1 MEFTSQTGEQ
11 GVDSS
16 SPVIGAAEVPERNI
30 EKGSRDYS
38 DCTCRY
44 TKDQSLHKTAVWLAK
59 TPQRC
64 AGTVMVQCG
73 EQNLLVRVQM
83 DLFGTRHLIKAADL
97 TLGTAG
103 CRPTRIYSQNH
114 TVLFD
119 YGLHECGSRLQM
131 AGDFLVYTTH
141 LNHTPQYHGSVIVRT
156 NGAVVP
162 IECHYFRKGNVS
174 SNPIKPTWI
183 PFSSTKSGE
192 GHLSFSLRLMNDDW
206 LTERTSTVYYL
217 GDLIHIEASVSMTNH
232 MPLKLYIDRCVATLS
247 PDKDSTPRYSIID
260 YNGCLLDSKAEDSF
274 STFVLP
280 RDEREL
286 DKLQF
291 DLDAFRFFAGDRS
304 LIFITC
310 HLKVAPVD
318 RRDSMNKACTFHKMQ
333 NVWTPLEESNNDICA
348 CCHVGNCGAT
358 REFRFPSRGWRDLV
372 PEAESEAGLKW
383 EGEASLGPLVILD
396 TEVTDLATASLNE
409 VERRLKRSPGAPSG
423 CKTELSEAARG
434 KITKFSESMH
444 IKTSLLDQ
452 SSARLSQISFCDLV
466 SNFCLLLGMFVIKS
480 YVNTT
485 FKVGAHHAFTRVG
498 NTCLVQPY
506 MGGSAHPKN
515 WCWTRL
521 NSVQDLTNT
530 AAVPDSPRSGF
541 YQVVEFASAFSS
553 LLSSLSHGQRP
564 VNRLRNKSGRGI
576 LLCANYLPR
585 FLHYSRDYTSKRK
598 YFIGCKVRKG
608 VLEA

>member
-1 MEFTSQTGEQ
+1 MGDFVMRGLFPVLVLV
-11 GVDSS
+11 GVVCCSDTWQQFRDQRFPWRRVKAT
-16 SPVIGAAEVPERNI
+16 PV
-30 EKGSRDYS
+30 
-38 DCTCRY
+38 
-44 TKDQSLHKTAVWLAK
+44 
-59 TPQRC
+59 PQRVSPT
-64 AGTVMVQCG
+64 GSPFGSHFRVSEGRSVSPLQTVTVQCG

-103 CRPTRIYSQNH
+103 CRLTRIYSQNH

-141 LNHTPQYHGSVIVRT
+141 LHHTPQYHGSVIVRT
-156 NGAVVP
+156 NGAVIP

-286 DKLQF
+286 DKIQF
-291 DLDAFRFFAGDRS
+291 DLDAFRFFGDDRS

-318 RRDSMNKACTFHKMQ
+318 RRDSMNKACTFQKMQ
-333 NVWTPLEESNNDICA
+333 NVWTPLEQSNNDICA

-358 REFRFPSRGWRDLV
+358 REFRFPSKGRRDLV
-372 PEAESEAGLKW
+372 PEW

-396 TEVTDLATASLNE
+396 NEVTDMATESLNE
-409 VERRLKRSPGAPSG
+409 VERRLQARSPGG
-423 CKTELSEAARG
+423 VESEVVLIVALTVTALCL
-434 KITKFSESMH
+434 ISA
-444 IKTSLLDQ
+444 SLIAL
-452 SSARLSQISFCDLV
+452 
-466 SNFCLLLGMFVIKS
+466 
-480 YVNTT
+480 
-485 FKVGAHHAFTRVG
+485 
-498 NTCLVQPY
+498 
-506 MGGSAHPKN
+506 
-515 WCWTRL
+515 
-521 NSVQDLTNT
+521 
-530 AAVPDSPRSGF
+530 
-541 YQVVEFASAFSS
+541 
-553 LLSSLSHGQRP
+553 
-564 VNRLRNKSGRGI
+564 
-576 LLCANYLPR
+576 
-585 FLHYSRDYTSKRK
+585 FLYRK
-598 YFIGCKVRKG
+598 HKQTLIN
-608 VLEA
+608 

>member
-1 MEFTSQTGEQ
+1 MKSAEISESRRFGKDYRAVCGSDTQQFRNWNFPWSIVKATHVPPTGPPFGSHFRVSE
-11 GVDSS
+11 GRSV
-16 SPVIGAAEVPERNI
+16 SPL
-30 EKGSRDYS
+30 
-38 DCTCRY
+38 
-44 TKDQSLHKTAVWLAK
+44 Q
-59 TPQRC
+59 
-64 AGTVMVQCG
+64 TVMVQCG

-156 NGAVVP
+156 NGAVIP

-232 MPLKLYIDRCVATLS
+232 MPLKLYIDHCVATLS
-247 PDKDSTPRYSIID
+247 PDKDSTPSYSIID

-286 DKLQF
+286 DKLRF
-291 DLDAFRFFAGDRS
+291 DLDAFRFFGDERS

-318 RRDSMNKACTFHKMQ
+318 RRDSMNKACTFQKTQ
-333 NVWTPLEESNNDICA
+333 NVWTPLEQSNHDICA

-358 REFRFPSRGWRDLV
+358 REFRFPSRGRRDLV
-372 PEAESEAGLKW
+372 PEW

-396 TEVTDLATASLNE
+396 TEVTDLATESLNE
-409 VERRLKRSPGAPSG
+409 VERRLQERSPGGVA
-423 CKTELSEAARG
+423 SEVVLIVALTVTTVCLISA
-434 KITKFSESMH
+434 
-444 IKTSLLDQ
+444 SLIAL
-452 SSARLSQISFCDLV
+452 
-466 SNFCLLLGMFVIKS
+466 
-480 YVNTT
+480 
-485 FKVGAHHAFTRVG
+485 
-498 NTCLVQPY
+498 
-506 MGGSAHPKN
+506 
-515 WCWTRL
+515 
-521 NSVQDLTNT
+521 
-530 AAVPDSPRSGF
+530 
-541 YQVVEFASAFSS
+541 
-553 LLSSLSHGQRP
+553 
-564 VNRLRNKSGRGI
+564 
-576 LLCANYLPR
+576 
-585 FLHYSRDYTSKRK
+585 FLYRK
-598 YFIGCKVRKG
+598 HKQTLIN
-608 VLEA
+608 

>member
-1 MEFTSQTGEQ
+1 MTSLEVSNTELLPLEENQTSETVRIKTTRWIPSSGVLRYEESRERLGLSDLSKRIGLHHDVSAGLTEALKGNNGGYGERAREW
-11 GVDSS
+11 DLL
-16 SPVIGAAEVPERNI
+16 
-30 EKGSRDYS
+30 
-38 DCTCRY
+38 DCTSEEPAQTRAELSYDFIDYPSTEGGHCA
-44 TKDQSLHKTAVWLAK
+44 TEAENPQCVLNAK
-59 TPQRC
+59 TV
-64 AGTVMVQCG
+64 TVQCG

-280 RDEREL
+280 RDKREL
-286 DKLQF
+286 DKLRF
-291 DLDAFRFFAGDRS
+291 DLDAFCFFGDDRS

-318 RRDSMNKACTFHKMQ
+318 RRDSMNKACTFQKMQ

-358 REFRFPSRGWRDLV
+358 REFRFPSRGRRDLV
-372 PEAESEAGLKW
+372 PEW

-396 TEVTDLATASLNE
+396 TEVTDLAMESLNE
-409 VERRLKRSPGAPSG
+409 VEQRLQERSPGG
-423 CKTELSEAARG
+423 VESEVVLIVALTVTAVCL
-434 KITKFSESMH
+434 ISA
-444 IKTSLLDQ
+444 LLI
-452 SSARLSQISFCDLV
+452 AL
-466 SNFCLLLGMFVIKS
+466 
-480 YVNTT
+480 
-485 FKVGAHHAFTRVG
+485 
-498 NTCLVQPY
+498 
-506 MGGSAHPKN
+506 
-515 WCWTRL
+515 
-521 NSVQDLTNT
+521 
-530 AAVPDSPRSGF
+530 
-541 YQVVEFASAFSS
+541 
-553 LLSSLSHGQRP
+553 
-564 VNRLRNKSGRGI
+564 
-576 LLCANYLPR
+576 
-585 FLHYSRDYTSKRK
+585 FLYRK
-598 YFIGCKVRKG
+598 HKQTLIN
-608 VLEA
+608 